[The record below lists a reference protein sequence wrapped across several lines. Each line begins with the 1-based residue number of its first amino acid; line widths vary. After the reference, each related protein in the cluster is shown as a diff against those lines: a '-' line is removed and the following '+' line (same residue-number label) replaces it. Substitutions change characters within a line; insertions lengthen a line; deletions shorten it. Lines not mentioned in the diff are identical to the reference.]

1 MLKKRVCLFFA
12 FLILVFVSCNPPCK
26 TVVLKGIVTKVS
38 DGDSVDFFNG
48 TDTIKVR
55 LQHID
60 APERNQA
67 YSKESWQFLRG
78 LVYKKEVILQASN
91 ETDRYKRTIGVLIL
105 NDETNVNQL
114 MVEKGLAWHFKRYS
128 TDKTYHQLEKQAR
141 DEKVGLWKEDNPV
154 PPWNWR

>member
-1 MLKKRVCLFFA
+1 
-12 FLILVFVSCNPPCK
+12 VSCNPPCK

>member
-1 MLKKRVCLFFA
+1 
-12 FLILVFVSCNPPCK
+12 VSCNPPGK
-26 TVVLKGIVTKVS
+26 TVVIKGIVTKVS

-141 DEKVGLWKEDNPV
+141 DEKIGLWKEDNPV